1 MVNFFAKELMVLT
14 ESSHFVHLRFLPTP
28 LPSTLRNYGIVALRA
43 FTIPT
48 WHSHFQADT
57 RLSVLM
63 SGAIHK
69 SLRCSCKQAC
79 RAS

>member
-1 MVNFFAKELMVLT
+1 MVNFLAKELIVFT
-14 ESSHFVHLRFLPTP
+14 ES
-28 LPSTLRNYGIVALRA
+28 
-43 FTIPT
+43 
-48 WHSHFQADT
+48 SHFQADT